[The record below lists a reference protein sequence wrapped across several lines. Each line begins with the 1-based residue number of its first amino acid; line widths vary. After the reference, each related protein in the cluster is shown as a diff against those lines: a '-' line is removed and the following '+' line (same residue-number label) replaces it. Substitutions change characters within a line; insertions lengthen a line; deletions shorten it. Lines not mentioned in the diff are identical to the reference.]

1 MKTKTHQADDGA
13 RDAFLAKTAGLWPAI
28 SMKRQPDTAPQ
39 QPENRFLAHL
49 RTSCPNHGYQ
59 HKKQSYAEI
68 FSNSSC
74 YVYQI
79 LSYSLAMHS
88 LKDNFGQKTLC
99 SIEMNEMVAFELTD
113 DDRYAIEVAQNI
125 ARRFLKHPKITPQ
138 QVIGLGNAL
147 FALERL
153 PLVTPGSSC
162 EFGIVYRA
170 GTEEFS
176 EMRYIDF
183 RISDSAFEISKG
195 GSVYDKSVG
204 GDSFS
209 EPGWVVEVGGYRSA
223 ECELYD
229 LEDSI
234 AEYLNLGAEITVSD
248 ESEIEY
254 E

>member
-1 MKTKTHQADDGA
+1 
-13 RDAFLAKTAGLWPAI
+13 
-28 SMKRQPDTAPQ
+28 
-39 QPENRFLAHL
+39 
-49 RTSCPNHGYQ
+49 
-59 HKKQSYAEI
+59 
-68 FSNSSC
+68 
-74 YVYQI
+74 
-79 LSYSLAMHS
+79 
-88 LKDNFGQKTLC
+88 
-99 SIEMNEMVAFELTD
+99 MNEMVAFELTD